1 MEQTGLSCLG
11 SLSFARCK
19 HLVSFVVCSLCAIL
33 HDFSMRDMLCTSASL
48 AFFFCHY
55 SNLISCKRLLEVNNS
70 AAIMPTNL
78 FTVSSSG
85 YQACP
90 FRRKARSSRP
100 AGPLSSASDPFCSAR
115 SWWSCSSRARPCN
128 RRTLGSSSV
137 EPGFSGTS
145 DWWHWIFESKRQ
157 VSPRLHPQKPQQA
170 LWEALSSI
178 WAGFAKYLQF
188 LSHAWSRIHQE

>member
-1 MEQTGLSCLG
+1 MWSKRVFHVFGHHS
-11 SLSFARCK
+11 
-19 HLVSFVVCSLCAIL
+19 SFVVRIYFRWSFEAFVRSFMIFSRAGYAMQI
-33 HDFSMRDMLCTSASL
+33 DFSGILFL
-48 AFFFCHY
+48 
-55 SNLISCKRLLEVNNS
+55 SNPNLVSRKRLLEVNIS

-85 YQACP
+85 CQACP
-90 FRRKARSSRP
+90 FRRKARSNRLARP
-100 AGPLSSASDPFCSAR
+100 PSSAFDPFCSAL
-115 SWWSCSSRARPCN
+115 SWWSCSFQARPCS

-170 LWEALSSI
+170 PWEALGSI
-178 WAGFAKYLQF
+178 
-188 LSHAWSRIHQE
+188 